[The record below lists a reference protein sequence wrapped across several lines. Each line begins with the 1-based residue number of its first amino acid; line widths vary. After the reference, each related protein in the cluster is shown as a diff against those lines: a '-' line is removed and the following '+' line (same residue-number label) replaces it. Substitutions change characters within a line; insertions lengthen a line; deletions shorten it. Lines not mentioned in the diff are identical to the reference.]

1 MSEMCDSKLEN
12 SNRDTLN
19 FSEIFQLIN
28 LLNKKF
34 EKLQRRVVKSENLT
48 PPQYSILLELWKSD
62 GKQFK
67 ELASACCCS
76 PSTITGIIDTMEK
89 NDLVYRENNPED
101 RRSVLVKLTEKGKEM
116 KSTTPPLKIILKNCC
131 EGFTSEDLEKLTS
144 LLNKLSNSF
153 ELDGLEK
160 CY

>member
-1 MSEMCDSKLEN
+1 MTENDSN
-12 SNRDTLN
+12 CSNGVCEIIN

-28 LLNKKF
+28 ILNKKY
-34 EKLQRRVVKSENLT
+34 KNLQRRVIKVESLT
-48 PPQYSILLELWKSD
+48 PPQYSILTELWKSD

-89 NDLVYRENNPED
+89 NDLVYRKPNPND
-101 RRSVLVKLTEKGKEM
+101 RRSLLVKLTDKGKEIQR
-116 KSTTPPLKIILKNCC
+116 STPPIKVVLTNCC
-131 EGFTSEDLEKLTS
+131 EGFTPKEAEQLTY

-153 ELDGLEK
+153 EITGLDK
-160 CY
+160 C